1 MNFASYFAGFG
12 AVSCFLLL
20 CLCLS
25 VCVCVPDTRPENC
38 GADQQSWCMYVCL
51 FVCAFGS
58 SSSSCAS
65 VFVRRMAIIGGG
77 CACVFVKEIRSF
89 S

>member
-1 MNFASYFAGFG
+1 
-12 AVSCFLLL
+12 
-20 CLCLS
+20 

-65 VFVRRMAIIGGG
+65 VFVSRMAIIGGG

>member
-1 MNFASYFAGFG
+1 
-12 AVSCFLLL
+12 
-20 CLCLS
+20 

-58 SSSSCAS
+58 SSSSCAL